1 MSKCAMIEKAPPY
14 FVLTGPPGVGKT
26 TLLEALPALVRTV
39 PEAARRVLHQARQT
53 GAPATGDQ
61 DPALFVQR
69 MLELACADYDA
80 ALGLTVFDRAIPDLL
95 AFCAHYELE
104 DISVRQAL
112 ESRPYR
118 SPVFYLPAWQEIY
131 QNDEE
136 RKLDFAGTVAFG
148 QLIQT
153 AYRSSGYELIEV
165 PTGSIDA
172 RAAFI
177 GQHLGV

>member
-1 MSKCAMIEKAPPY
+1 
-14 FVLTGPPGVGKT
+14 
-26 TLLEALPALVRTV
+26 ALVRTV

-53 GAPATGDQ
+53 GEPATGDQ

-80 ALGLTVFDRAIPDLL
+80 ASELTVFDRAIPDLL

-104 DISVRQAL
+104 DLSVRQAL
-112 ESRPYR
+112 ERRPYR

-165 PTGSIDA
+165 PTGSVDS
-172 RAAFI
+172 RATFI